1 MREAE
6 EKISVERLSNLEEW
20 ELYRLVDDDT
30 YSVLCTIGIR
40 PRSDHRTVEYGL
52 WREGQEEPSATGSV
66 ESEAASDEW
75 TDEAREEALR
85 SVVYKHEDDLGV
97 TQNRLVFSLS
107 GPRDDDDD
115 DDDEADEDEDE

>member
-1 MREAE
+1 VET
-6 EKISVERLSNLEEW
+6 ISVERLSNLEEW
-20 ELYRLVDDDT
+20 ELYRLVDDES
-30 YSVLCTIGIR
+30 YSVLCTIGMR

-52 WREGQEEPSATGSV
+52 WREGEEEPSATGSI
-66 ESEAASDEW
+66 ESAAAGDEW

-85 SVVYKHEDDLGV
+85 SVVYKHEADLDV

-115 DDDEADEDEDE
+115 DSDDDEADEDEDE